1 LVAVTILVFLAAV
14 DAAFVL
20 AQLERPPFHLAD

>member
-1 LVAVTILVFLAAV
+1 LVAMTILVFLAAV
-14 DAAFVL
+14 DAFVL